1 MGMLARKKR
10 GDAAA
15 SLQLQC
21 SLYQLALCQLVA
33 AAGLGC
39 DQS

>member
-1 MGMLARKKR
+1 VNAEKG
-10 GDAAA
+10 GDAGKKEERG
-15 SLQLQC
+15 C
-21 SLYQLALCQLVA
+21 CNVLYQLALCQLVA